1 MTEYAA
7 DSIEL
12 TLVPVDGTDS
22 VALDRLTGALACELR
37 ELRLDSVERCL
48 PSRSGPPG
56 PAASSAVLT
65 DVGKL
70 SVGGLLSGSG
80 VKAMVGLVQSW
91 LRRNEQDS
99 VILRLGEDHVEIT
112 GSPTRRSH
120 QLLKD
125 FYRRHGEDGC

>member
-37 ELRLDSVERCL
+37 CLRLDSVEQRF
-48 PSRSGPPG
+48 PSRSGPDSEG
-56 PAASSAVLT
+56 GSAVLT
-65 DVGKL
+65 GVGKL

-125 FYRRHGEDGC
+125 FYRRHGEGGC

>member
-1 MTEYAA
+1 MTEYAT

-22 VALDRLTGALACELR
+22 VVLDRLTGALACELR
-37 ELRLDSVERCL
+37 CLRLDSVERWF
-48 PSRSGPPG
+48 PPRSGPRAG
-56 PAASSAVLT
+56 GGAAVLT

-80 VKAMVGLVQSW
+80 IKAMVGLVQSW

-125 FYRRHGEDGC
+125 FYRRHGEDG